1 MPSQRKHQ
9 FAATALPAW
18 DFIPLVDWG
27 DPALED
33 TGALGFSL
41 LPRQAEMVLLESAR
55 TFFSVHARQGGVRR
69 VLAEKMFVVPR
80 HTDAPPSFFRQRRG
94 EWTHIGIGTRATLY
108 GLRSHNARSH
118 ALRLGAHYALSH
130 EYALLYWQLG
140 VANRTRQTLAIDTVT
155 LLRVGPPRPVN
166 RHRRTDFNPSRFR
179 LFKLRRPPK
188 TQSAYYDLTER
199 FGSLRLH
206 ALDAPRVHVAPV
218 SPEAAQQA
226 LPLPDFAVSYALVMQ
241 TEDARGGALL
251 AVDTRG
257 HPGAFRYEANTDR
270 FAPGLTLRWQP
281 EGLTIPAR
289 GGLALPKM
297 ALMWL
302 TRQNPLARDLLQTP

>member
-9 FAATALPAW
+9 FAAVALPAW

-69 VLAEKMFVVPR
+69 MLAEKMFVVPR
-80 HTDAPPSFFRQRRG
+80 GASAQLLFSRHRDGA
-94 EWTHIGIGTRATLY
+94 WTHVSVGSPAALY
-108 GLRSHNARSH
+108 GLRSNSVRRQG
-118 ALRLGAHYALSH
+118 LTLGAHYALSH
-130 EYALLYWQLG
+130 EHALLCWQLG

-155 LLRVGPPRPVN
+155 LLRVGPPHPVN

-188 TQSAYYDLTER
+188 AQSAYYDLTER
-199 FGSLRLH
+199 FGSLRLD
-206 ALDAPRVHVAPV
+206 ALDTPRLRAAVVP
-218 SPEAAQQA
+218 PEAAQQA
-226 LPLPDFAVSYALVMQ
+226 LPITDFTVSYALVMQ

-289 GGLALPKM
+289 GGMALPKM

-302 TRQNPLARDLLQTP
+302 TRQNPLARDLLLTP